1 LGHQQGLLY
10 LVFAKQ
16 AQPMD
21 LLQVDCGPLAAQPE
35 GPESAQQFTG
45 KCSGEPSHILFS
57 AQAEDARQD
66 IAHEVKAQKH

>member
-1 LGHQQGLLY
+1 
-10 LVFAKQ
+10 
-16 AQPMD
+16 MD